1 MEADGVLPGP
11 DLPGGLPHRRA
22 AVTAG
27 TVDLL
32 GILAA
37 SQALSSET
45 SVDRLHARVA
55 EVLSAMTGAT
65 SVHLP
70 LWSEE
75 RHGWFLPAPGA
86 GGGTVPIGD
95 TGQEGAAPLSVLR
108 YVQRTREP
116 LVVSDAIGDDRFA
129 GDPYFAGA
137 GCCSLLAV
145 PIFGRGTLR
154 AVLLLENRL
163 LSGAFTDGRL
173 DAVNLI
179 AGQLAVSLD
188 NAQLYAEH
196 RQIADEQ
203 AALRRVATLVAQ
215 APPPEEVFAAVAAEA
230 ERLLGADAALLSRYH
245 PQDAITIAG
254 SWTSTGAT
262 PTPVG
267 TQLPLGGR
275 NVTTLVFRT
284 GRAQRLDYADVPDL
298 SGVLGDFATRV
309 WGWRAAVGIPIR
321 VEGRLW
327 GVMMVASTQGE
338 LLPAE
343 LRRGWPG
350 SPSWSRPPCWAD
362 MSASAATS
370 GQRACRP

>member
-1 MEADGVLPGP
+1 MTTLIAPAGQSGD
-11 DLPGGLPHRRA
+11 LPHRRA
-22 AVTAG
+22 DVTAG

-45 SVDRLHARVA
+45 SVDRLHVRVA

-65 SVHLP
+65 SVRLL
-70 LWSEE
+70 LWSED
-75 RHGWFLPAPGA
+75 RQDWLLPAPA
-86 GGGTVPIGD
+86 GGTVPVGE
-95 TGQEGAAPLSVLR
+95 TSQEGAAPLSVLR
-108 YVQRTREP
+108 YAQRTREP
-116 LVVSDAIGDDRFA
+116 LVVADAVRDDRFA
-129 GDPYFAGA
+129 RDPYFAGA
-137 GCCSLLAV
+137 GCCSLLTV
-145 PIFGRGTLR
+145 PILGRGTLR

-163 LSGAFTDGRL
+163 LSGAFTDSRL

-179 AGQLAVSLD
+179 AGQLAVSLN

-230 ERLLGADAALLSRYH
+230 GRLLGADAALLSRYH

-254 SWTSTGAT
+254 SWTTTGAT

-267 TQLPLGGR
+267 TQLPLGGH